1 MAQILYDIFEKAW
14 KKTNSSSIW
23 LYSDPHFGEADL
35 FQIRGDMTPEE
46 QVKRINSK
54 VGKYDTIIF
63 LGDIGD
69 VEYIK
74 KIRGYKVLIMGNHD
88 KGASNYKREIA
99 KVSATIWDNG
109 KKYTFTN
116 NVPSDED
123 NHLFDE
129 VYSGE
134 LAISDKIRLTHIP
147 DISPYKLN
155 IHGHCHPYAK
165 LDFTGLSYDA
175 IIKRHLAETI
185 KKGIPELNLCCEYLD
200 FYPINLNAIVKSG
213 IFKLVK
219 DPTRELI
226 DSKDKK

>member
-1 MAQILYDIFEKAW
+1 MTQILYDIFEKTW

-23 LYSDPHFGEADL
+23 LYSDPHFGDTDL
-35 FQIRGDMTPEE
+35 WGIRQITPEE

-54 VGKYDTIIF
+54 VGKHDTIIF

-69 VEYIK
+69 VKYIK

-88 KGASNYKREIA
+88 KGASNYKRNFA
-99 KVSATIWDNG
+99 KVSVNIWDEG
-109 KKYTFTN
+109 KEYIFVNEVSST
-116 NVPSDED
+116 DD

-147 DISPYKLN
+147 DISPYRLN
-155 IHGHCHPYAK
+155 IHGHCHPFSK
-165 LDFTGLSYDA
+165 LDFTGLSYNE
-175 IIKRHLAETI
+175 IIKRHLDKTI
-185 KKGIPELNLCCEYLD
+185 EKGIPELNLCCEYLD